1 CAEDRPVLM
10 LIDDAQWLDAT
21 SADVIACAARRAGGI
36 RVRAVVAE
44 RWPDDVVAPLADD
57 PELILAVDEPHT
69 EVSAEWPDGSAES
82 RTAEESSGP
91 GQRRRARAA
100 SLAPPPIVEMMV
112 GPLAAD
118 DIADLLEL
126 YALPARA
133 ASRLHAD
140 SGGNPYL

>member
-1 CAEDRPVLM
+1 R
-10 LIDDAQWLDAT
+10 AT
-21 SADVIACAARRAGGI
+21 AI

-44 RWPDDVVAPLADD
+44 RWPDDLVAPLADD
-57 PELILAVDEPHT
+57 PELILAVDESPADL
-69 EVSAEWPDGSAES
+69 SAEWPDEATEA
-82 RTAEESSGP
+82 RTAEESSLGP
-91 GQRRRARAA
+91 IQRRRARAA

-140 SGGNPYL
+140 SGGNPYLALALA